1 MKIMAG
7 LAVLGLLAAQGAM
20 AQQSPS
26 RAVAAEVTAAKTQA
40 SWSDEGLLLNG
51 LAAEWHTTA
60 DGQDFHF
67 LKAAV
72 DKYLA
77 TNDGK
82 INDAAMGQPVLLV
95 YRVTAKPQYYKAA
108 EALHDRLSGAKDAA
122 QAAPF
127 LAAYAV
133 TFHHPEQFASIATAL
148 LSAGAQ
154 MPHSAYAAA
163 LVDTLAWMPAGQSQ
177 RAELIAAL
185 KNTLAAA
192 EKNRAN
198 AKSADDLLL
207 IYAVA
212 KGVRLGY
219 LPQSYEARAKSAW
232 DAYEARVQSAR
243 DAAQK
248 ALVNGQGG
256 KFELRSAAN
265 DGKMTGAFLLAG
277 SEMEQATTQAQ
288 GQGKT
293 ALVDA
298 WFNSQTRK
306 NAAGQTEL
314 YHYKW
319 TDDTNNGFAFFGRA
333 FQRYG
338 VKLAEEKTAPTAAD
352 LKKAQI
358 YILPSPDIP
367 SKNPNPHYMDAKSVN
382 VIADWVKAGGVLL
395 LMENDGPN
403 AEFEHFNKLSERF
416 GIHFNQVLINHVIGN
431 NYPAGA
437 VKIPAGTGVFAHPH
451 QAYMK
456 DTCSITPSGPAKA
469 VVTKDNNV
477 MVAVAKYGK
486 GTVFAVVDPWLYNEY
501 VDRRNH
507 LPVAY
512 DNFDA
517 AVDLAG
523 WVVKQ

>member
-1 MKIMAG
+1 MKILAG
-7 LAVLGLLAAQGAM
+7 LAAVGCLAMQVAV

-26 RAVAAEVTAAKTQA
+26 RELAAKVTAAQMQQA
-40 SWSDEGLLLNG
+40 SWSDEGILLDG

-60 DGQDFHF
+60 VGQDFHF
-67 LKAAV
+67 IKAAV
-72 DKYLA
+72 DRYLA
-77 TNDGK
+77 ANGGNVNDV
-82 INDAAMGQPVLLV
+82 AMGQPVLLV
-95 YRVTAKPQYYKAA
+95 YRVTEKPQYYKAA
-108 EALHDRLSGAKDAA
+108 QALHDKLAASKDAA

-127 LAAYAV
+127 LAMYAA
-133 TFHHPEQFASIATAL
+133 TFHQPEAFSGIAKAL
-148 LSAGAQ
+148 LAAKTHMQ
-154 MPHSAYAAA
+154 RSAYAAA
-163 LVDTLAWMPAGQSQ
+163 LVDTLAWMPTEQAQ
-177 RAELIAAL
+177 RLELISAL
-185 KNTLAAA
+185 KSAVATA
-192 EKNRAN
+192 EKDKTATKAPEN
-198 AKSADDLLL
+198 LMLV
-207 IYAVA
+207 YAVA
-212 KGVRLGY
+212 KGVRLGF
-219 LPQSYEARAKSAW
+219 LPQSYESRAEQGW
-232 DAYEARVQSAR
+232 

-248 ALVNGQGG
+248 ELVSHDGG
-256 KFELRSAAN
+256 KMSLKSAAN
-265 DGKMTGAFLLAG
+265 DGKTTGAFLLAG
-277 SEMEQATTQAQ
+277 SEMEQTATQAL

-382 VIADWVKAGGVLL
+382 VIADWVKAGGTLL

-403 AEFEHFNKLSERF
+403 AEFEHFNKLSDRF

-431 NYPAGA
+431 DYPAGT
-437 VKIPAGTGVFAHPH
+437 VMIPAGTGVFAHPH

-456 DTCSITPSGPAKA
+456 DTCSITPSSPAKA
-469 VVTKDNNV
+469 VVTKGKDV
-477 MVAVAKYGK
+477 MIAVAKYGK

-517 AVDLAG
+517 AVDLVG
-523 WVVKQ
+523 WIVKQ

>member
-1 MKIMAG
+1 MKMMAG

-40 SWSDEGLLLNG
+40 SWSDGGLLLNG
-51 LAAEWHTTA
+51 LTSEWHTTA

-77 TNDGK
+77 TNDGR

-108 EALHDRLSGAKDAA
+108 EALHDRLSGAHDAA

-127 LAAYAV
+127 LAAYAA
-133 TFHHPEQFASIATAL
+133 TFHHPEQFASVATAL
-148 LSAGAQ
+148 MGAGAQ

-163 LVDTLAWMPAGQSQ
+163 LVDTLAWMPAGQPQ

-185 KNTLAAA
+185 KSAVAAA
-192 EKNRAN
+192 EKGRTN
-198 AKSADDLLL
+198 AQSPDGLLL

-219 LPQSYEARAKSAW
+219 LPQPDGTRAVRGW
-232 DAYEARVQSAR
+232 DT
-243 DAAQK
+243 AQK
-248 ALVNGQGG
+248 RLVRSQGG
-256 KFELRSAAN
+256 KIALKSSAS
-265 DGKMTGAFLLAG
+265 DGKTTGAFLLAG
-277 SEMEQATTQAQ
+277 SEMEQSATQAL

-293 ALVDA
+293 VLVDA

-333 FQRYG
+333 FERYG

-431 NYPAGA
+431 DYPAGA

-477 MVAVAKYGK
+477 MIAVAKYGK

-507 LPVAY
+507 LPVTY